1 MEGGPDDA
9 ELGHDDGDDAL
20 RVQVA
25 DARPELDRF
34 RLAVMHANT
43 NAVLFGD
50 RPSVRVGRYELVREV
65 GSGGGGSVFVALD
78 PELDREIAI
87 KLIPAADPALRAR
100 AVAEGQ
106 SLARLAHPNVVAVFD
121 VGVADERVYL
131 AMELVRG
138 ESLRD
143 HAARASLRE
152 VIRAY
157 RQAGDGLVAAHAIGL
172 VHRDFKPDNAMIGR
186 DGRVRVVDFGLAG
199 AEGSELAGG
208 TPRYMAPEQRAGAAT
223 PAVDQFA
230 FGVSLREAVERTGGE
245 PRWLEPILRRATS
258 PDPAARFPTM
268 RALLEALAND
278 PRARWTRRAWIAVPI
293 ALAAVIAGAFAFT
306 RRTDASAPCDDSAA
320 ALAPAWTEARAA
332 AVRDHVVELGTAFAT
347 ASAHPARD
355 AMTAYANSWIASHRA
370 ACVAARSEPSEEVI
384 YRRAA
389 CLASART
396 RLGAAIDVLGAAT
409 GDGLPGALRGLSERP
424 GLARCGDPATLLDD
438 VHRPTPDRAERVAEI
453 RAAVDRVRV
462 RSDAALPDAADEA
475 AAAVAAARALDYRPL
490 LAAALLAQGHAFD
503 AIGKRGAGF
512 AALTEAVD
520 VAIPLRDDATAVEA
534 YARLLR
540 AAGAPGRDEAQPLA
554 AIRPVL
560 GLAERVRHTHPF
572 AVALL
577 RNNAGV
583 AELAAGRPARAR
595 DEWRAAL
602 PLAREVRGAGA
613 VELAW
618 VRANL
623 ALVLDAG
630 PERDQLL
637 DEAVAV
643 TRDQLGADHPLTLR
657 IAIAAAFA
665 RTSSDDARAALRASC
680 DRLAELHPGQR
691 VHVVECS
698 YELGIL
704 DLHAGDTAAARAA
717 FARTAAVTPGGEV
730 SSNRLAVA
738 AAFADVLAGQHDR
751 ARGSLDWLARTL
763 APAADAPWHRLLLP
777 SDVELARAW
786 LAAALRDS
794 LGERAALD
802 RAIGYLE
809 RAAEVSTLLVVTRRL
824 DAARARRAAI
834 TARR

>member
-1 MEGGPDDA
+1 
-9 ELGHDDGDDAL
+9 
-20 RVQVA
+20 
-25 DARPELDRF
+25 
-34 RLAVMHANT
+34 
-43 NAVLFGD
+43 
-50 RPSVRVGRYELVREV
+50 
-65 GSGGGGSVFVALD
+65 
-78 PELDREIAI
+78 
-87 KLIPAADPALRAR
+87 
-100 AVAEGQ
+100 
-106 SLARLAHPNVVAVFD
+106 VFD

-138 ESLRD
+138 ESLRT
-143 HAARASLRE
+143 HAARAPLRE

-208 TPRYMAPEQRAGAAT
+208 TPHYMAPEQRAGAAT

-230 FGVSLREAVERTGGE
+230 FAVSLREAVARAGGGA

-268 RALLEALAND
+268 RALLAALADD
-278 PRARWTRRAWIAVPI
+278 PRARWTRRAWIAAPI
-293 ALAAVIAGAFAFT
+293 AVVAVVAGAFTVA
-306 RRTDASAPCDDSAA
+306 RTDASAPPCGDSAA

-332 AVRDHVVELGTAFAT
+332 AAHAHVAGLGTAFAT
-347 ASAHPARD
+347 ASARPAGE
-355 AMTAYANSWIASHRA
+355 AMAAYAGSWIASHRA
-370 ACVAARSEPSEEVI
+370 ACVAARSEPSEEVT

-396 RLGAAIDVLGAAT
+396 RLGAAIDVLAAAT
-409 GDGLPGALRGLSERP
+409 ADALPGALRALSELP
-424 GLARCGDPATLLDD
+424 GLARCGDPAALLDD
-438 VHRPTPDRAERVAEI
+438 VPRPPADRAVRVAEI
-453 RAAVDRVRV
+453 RAAVDRARV

-490 LAAALLAQGHAFD
+490 LAAALLAHGRALD

-512 AALTEAVD
+512 APLTEAVD
-520 VAIPLRDDATAVEA
+520 IAIPLRDDATAVEA
-534 YARLLR
+534 YARLLG
-540 AAGAPGRDEAQPLA
+540 AALAPGRDAAQALA

-560 GLAERVRHTHPF
+560 GLAERVRHSHPF

-583 AELAAGRPARAR
+583 VELAAGRPGRAR

-602 PLAREVRGAGA
+602 PLAREVRGAGT

-618 VRANL
+618 VRTNL
-623 ALVLDAG
+623 ALVLDPG

-665 RTSSDDARAALRASC
+665 RTSGDDARAALRASC
-680 DRLAELHPGQR
+680 EGLAELHPGQR

-717 FARTAAVTPGGEV
+717 FARAAAVTPGGEV
-730 SSNRLAVA
+730 SSNRLAIA
-738 AAFADVLAGQHDR
+738 GAFADLLAGQHDR
-751 ARGSLDWLARTL
+751 ARSSLDWLARAI
-763 APAADAPWHRLLLP
+763 APAADAPWHSLLLP

-786 LAAALRDS
+786 LAAALRDPP
-794 LGERAALD
+794 GERAALD

-809 RAAEVSTLLVVTRRL
+809 RAAEVSALLIVTRRL